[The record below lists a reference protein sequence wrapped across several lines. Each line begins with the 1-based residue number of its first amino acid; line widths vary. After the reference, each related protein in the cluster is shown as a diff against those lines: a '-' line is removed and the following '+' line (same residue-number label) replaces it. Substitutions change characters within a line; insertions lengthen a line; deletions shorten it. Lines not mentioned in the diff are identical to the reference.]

1 MTSCHVYAIH
11 IMERHV
17 STTEVV
23 GSSLAKRSLVAAP
36 FSCAQ
41 FFPRCSQLR
50 EWSAIVVGSGA
61 RFAMATTS
69 GSVPKAYTG
78 KAHELVPEFGN
89 RAHEYKEYRKRVM
102 LYERKMF
109 LSGRQ
114 KETAFNLM
122 STLTGRAWSAVEDL
136 NISDLESDD
145 GTKKLLERLDTVFK
159 YDALTEL
166 PYDFETFFFHTYRR
180 RNQTVQEYCAD
191 FEKQLRKLDQH
202 GVTLP
207 DKVVGW
213 FFLRRAGLRQD
224 QLQMIMSTLA
234 AEKISLDTV
243 RKAVNFVIGQDAIP
257 QGSMT
262 TSPMANKYGKA
273 ASSKESMFFE
283 DEADEEIYAL
293 QEETWDEFEEAYA
306 YHEEDEDA
314 VYYEDPAEEVVGAE
328 EAVTEFDEVYAAY
341 TDARQRLNQMRVSRG
356 FYPVVAMVPETKDS
370 GGKKGYKG
378 KKGKGKSSKGKS
390 FQGGKQSPKPPSAVA
405 RGKAV
410 LGSSEKCLRCG
421 GYGHRAKACPHANKR
436 KAESQETEAEIL
448 MVGEED
454 SPSTMEVCMHEDDGT
469 ESEPDDTAIW
479 DSGAASV
486 LVSRY
491 HLRKYLKALMMKGF
505 DIHTIKA
512 WQCTKGF
519 KFGNGNQ
526 DKTNLCVLA
535 PRSSKEQGGT
545 LWSMW
550 LEARCSFS
558 LADHFLKSLAL
569 WLITR
574 TSRWCGQM
582 RIGSQLPLAR
592 RESMSYTL
600 RSTTTWWRRG
610 TRRKRPWSQ
619 KTSAIMSSMT
629 RRWSWSTLWT
639 TGTLRRTTTSVK
651 RSMNMFLTQ
660 QTFRSPPSTTWR
672 QRRTQRRRWGTGG
685 SWLLMGTRWFLMK
698 VRRCLPFQRM
708 ERRAQQKIRRR
719 MMDCGRG

>member
-1 MTSCHVYAIH
+1 
-11 IMERHV
+11 MERHV

-109 LSGRQ
+109 LLADRRRQ
-114 KETAFNLM
+114 PSNLM

-166 PYDFETFFFHTYRR
+166 PYDLWDLLLPHLSEEESDGPRVLCWLWEAAEEVGPTWG
-180 RNQTVQEYCAD
+180 D
-191 FEKQLRKLDQH
+191 FARQGCRMVLLEE
-202 GVTLP
+202 
-207 DKVVGW
+207 
-213 FFLRRAGLRQD
+213 AGLRQD
-224 QLQMIMSTLA
+224 QRQMIMSTLA

-370 GGKKGYKG
+370 GGKKGYKREEG
-378 KKGKGKSSKGKS
+378 K
-390 FQGGKQSPKPPSAVA
+390 
-405 RGKAV
+405 R
-410 LGSSEKCLRCG
+410 
-421 GYGHRAKACPHANKR
+421 
-436 KAESQETEAEIL
+436 
-448 MVGEED
+448 EE
-454 SPSTMEVCMHEDDGT
+454 
-469 ESEPDDTAIW
+469 
-479 DSGAASV
+479 
-486 LVSRY
+486 
-491 HLRKYLKALMMKGF
+491 
-505 DIHTIKA
+505 
-512 WQCTKGF
+512 
-519 KFGNGNQ
+519 
-526 DKTNLCVLA
+526 
-535 PRSSKEQGGT
+535 
-545 LWSMW
+545 
-550 LEARCSFS
+550 LER
-558 LADHFLKSLAL
+558 
-569 WLITR
+569 
-574 TSRWCGQM
+574 
-582 RIGSQLPLAR
+582 
-592 RESMSYTL
+592 
-600 RSTTTWWRRG
+600 
-610 TRRKRPWSQ
+610 
-619 KTSAIMSSMT
+619 
-629 RRWSWSTLWT
+629 
-639 TGTLRRTTTSVK
+639 
-651 RSMNMFLTQ
+651 
-660 QTFRSPPSTTWR
+660 
-672 QRRTQRRRWGTGG
+672 
-685 SWLLMGTRWFLMK
+685 
-698 VRRCLPFQRM
+698 
-708 ERRAQQKIRRR
+708 
-719 MMDCGRG
+719 